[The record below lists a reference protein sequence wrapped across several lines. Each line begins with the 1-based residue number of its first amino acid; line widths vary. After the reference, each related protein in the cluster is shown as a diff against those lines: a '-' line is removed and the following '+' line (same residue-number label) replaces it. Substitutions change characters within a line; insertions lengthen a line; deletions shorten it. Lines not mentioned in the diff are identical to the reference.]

1 MGINSTEVKL
11 PKVNMIILL
20 FISFILANYKHGLMI
35 HYLLF
40 LICFCSIF
48 LALVRGIKLNEEF
61 GINPTLII
69 FCIILFLAFTF
80 NSLSIT
86 EIKVFIDKY
95 LIICLTMIYGV
106 VQFNKYGRKYGE
118 QFFYQ
123 FTILMNIFSFF
134 NIFQLVF
141 HRPMLAMLLT
151 EKMNEYQDFAYGT
164 SAFRTISVFGHPI
177 VSGLFFSLMFLSNMY
192 MIKGKFKYPL
202 QMLAL
207 INIYSTL
214 SRSAW
219 IALSIVLLFYFIKNF
234 RVGKIFN
241 YQGKKRFTYK
251 EVFISYSIAVF
262 SLFFIGLVF
271 MNFDQIVNTIISRFG
286 NSLSSNSNDLS
297 NLQRV
302 GTIDLII
309 AQMFSSGTFHF
320 FFGNGL
326 GSVGDFMALHPVI
339 IQGFRTTDNMY
350 LTMFFELGA
359 ISLIGYFVFL
369 IISIY
374 RFICFKQNWLYELS
388 SLWFIFM
395 TIEIFFFEGIGWGAV
410 GTVWSFSFLI
420 LSITFKNKKTN
431 YSKVLSEQT
440 LQNVS

>member
-1 MGINSTEVKL
+1 MRINITEVKL

-48 LALVRGIKLNEEF
+48 LALLRGIKLNEEF
-61 GINPTLII
+61 GINKNLII
-69 FCIILFLAFTF
+69 FYIILFLAFTF
-80 NSLSIT
+80 NSLSII

-95 LIICLTMIYGV
+95 LIICLIIIHGSI
-106 VQFNKYGRKYGE
+106 QFNKYGRKYGE

-123 FTILMNIFSFF
+123 FTILMNIFSFL

-141 HRPMLAMLLT
+141 HRPMLMMFLT
-151 EKMNEYQDFAYGT
+151 DKMNEYQDFAYGT

-177 VSGLFFSLMFLSNMY
+177 VSGLFFSLMFICNMY
-192 MIKGKFKYPL
+192 TIKGKFKYPL

-219 IALSIVLLFYFIKNF
+219 IALSIVLLFYCIKKF
-234 RVGKIFN
+234 RVGNIFN
-241 YQGKKRFTYK
+241 YQVKKSFTYK
-251 EVFISYSIAVF
+251 ELLVSYSIIVF
-262 SLFFIGLVF
+262 SIFFVGLLF

-309 AQMFSSGTFHF
+309 AQMFSSGIFDF

-326 GSVGDFMALHPVI
+326 GSVGNFMAQHPVV

-350 LTMFFELGA
+350 LTIFFELGA

-369 IISIY
+369 IISIF

-388 SLWFIFM
+388 SLWFIFI
-395 TIEIFFFEGIGWGAV
+395 TIEIFFFEGIGWGVV
-410 GTVWSFSFLI
+410 GTVWAFTLLI
-420 LSITFKNKKTN
+420 LSITFKSEKTN
-431 YSKVLSEQT
+431 HSNILLKQT
-440 LQNVS
+440 LSNGN